1 MSDPEDPNQEEEN
14 EFPWSVPGSGTA
26 PARGA
31 SGSARATSEGVRIIG
46 ADEAAAAIEAGQV
59 ANRRPGDAPR
69 FGDVPQ
75 PPPGPRPSL
84 RFPGA
89 DPSAVAKPPV
99 VPPAPRR
106 AVPAPAEEPL
116 LRGRSW
122 DDVVDSRR
130 SRGETPQ
137 TPSQPAPQYS
147 PRYVA
152 GSSEQGTSG
161 APRMPLG
168 EPISGPGTGASELP
182 HWTEPPTG
190 EHAKVRSEGDPL
202 EGSDDDLTAW
212 STLSAGPRWRDQA
225 TDWDD
230 TDFGESVLDDPA
242 ARSGAL
248 RAVHPDDEDQFL
260 APPGAAEAPPF
271 GTEAEPPG
279 VAQRSFGRVGRRTQ
293 NRPGPGPGDH
303 ARRGT
308 GAPPSAPRDVPTAV
322 ITGVVALAVVLV
334 AAIIGPAALT
344 LLVGV
349 ALVMAVAELY
359 QAMRT
364 NGYHP
369 ATLLGLAA
377 TASMVAG
384 VYWRGEDAY
393 PLVLALLFVFSLLWY
408 LTGVVRARPT
418 MNAGATAF
426 GFLYVGFLGSFAALI
441 LKPSYVLAGKNGVGV
456 LLGVVLATSAYD
468 VGAFF
473 VGRWAG
479 KTPLAPQLS
488 PNKTVEGLVGG
499 TFAALVSIAVV
510 QAIHPWT
517 LGRAFWLVVIVAIAA
532 PLGDLC
538 ESMIKRDLG
547 VKDMG
552 SLLPGH
558 GGVFDRIDALL
569 FVVPA
574 TYYLFRVVI

>member
-1 MSDPEDPNQEEEN
+1 MLDDAEEEP
-14 EFPWSVPGSGTA
+14 EFPWSVPGSGA
-26 PARGA
+26 RPGRGA
-31 SGSARATSEGVRIIG
+31 PGAPPASEGVRIIG

-89 DPSAVAKPPV
+89 DPTAVAKPPV
-99 VPPAPRR
+99 VPAVARRPMTAP
-106 AVPAPAEEPL
+106 PEEPL
-116 LRGRSW
+116 LKGSSW
-122 DDVVDSRR
+122 DDIVDNRR
-130 SRGETPQ
+130 ETQPP
-137 TPSQPAPQYS
+137 PSQPETAPQYA

-152 GSSEQGTSG
+152 ADHPGDGG
-161 APRMPLG
+161 AGEMPAST
-168 EPISGPGTGASELP
+168 PSGPGTGATELP

-190 EHAKVRSEGDPL
+190 EHARLRGDDLSE
-202 EGSDDDLTAW
+202 ESDDDLMAW
-212 STLSAGPRWRDQA
+212 STLSAGPRWRDQP

-230 TDFGESVLDDPA
+230 ADFGESVLDDP

-260 APPGAAEAPPF
+260 APPTLADTQMSQIDDDPDVALPPF
-271 GTEAEPPG
+271 GRA
-279 VAQRSFGRVGRRTQ
+279 SGRVRR
-293 NRPGPGPGDH
+293 RPVAGDNGGPLPG
-303 ARRGT
+303 G
-308 GAPPSAPRDVPTAV
+308 PPSAPRDVPTAV

-334 AAIIGPAALT
+334 AALIGPGALAF
-344 LLVGV
+344 LVGV
-349 ALVMAVAELY
+349 GLVLAAAELY
-359 QAMRT
+359 QGMRT

-377 TASMVAG
+377 TASIVAA
-384 VYWRGEDAY
+384 VYWRGEEAY
-393 PLVLALLFVFSLLWY
+393 PLVLALFFIFSLLWY

-418 MNAGATAF
+418 MNVGATAL

-441 LKPSYVLAGKNGVGV
+441 LGVAGDNGIGI
-456 LLGVVLATSAYD
+456 LLGAILATSAYD
-468 VGAFF
+468 IGAFF

-479 KTPLAPQLS
+479 KTPLAPELS
-488 PNKTVEGLVGG
+488 PNKTIEGLVGG
-499 TFAALVSIAVV
+499 TFATLIVSLVVV
-510 QAIHPWT
+510 RGIHPWNA
-517 LGRAFWLVVIVAIAA
+517 GRAFWLAVIVAVAA

-552 SLLPGH
+552 TLLPGH

-569 FVVPA
+569 FVMPA
-574 TYYLFRVVI
+574 TYYLLRVLA